1 LSIRKRSAIA
11 LLLAL
16 AALSTLPALAAGATK
31 ARKAGK
37 RAAPPTAAAA
47 SVFPYPVE
55 ETTLDNGFR
64 IVTIP
69 YDSPGTIAYYTLV
82 RTGSRDEVEKGHS
95 GFAHF
100 FEHMMFRGTA
110 KYSQK
115 QYADLVKRLGAD
127 SNATTSDDWTR
138 YYLVGPS
145 SELETM
151 MDMESDRFQNLKY
164 DEQTFRTESLAVYG
178 EYNKSIASP
187 FQPMIEKLRDLAYAR
202 HPYKHLPIGFVDD
215 IKAMPDSYQYSL
227 QFFQRFY
234 RPENCI
240 LIVVGDVDPQKVVAL
255 AKRYYGAWQRGYK
268 APDIEPEPP
277 QSEAK
282 TGHID
287 WPSPIHPQ
295 MVVGYHVPAFSVDSP
310 DSAALELVGQLLF
323 SDSAPLYQDL
333 VVNKQWVDFI
343 GSDSGDHRDPYLFT
357 ITSRVHTEDQLAK
370 VKEAVDQAIAG
381 LQKGPIDPQRLA
393 RIKSHLRYEFALGL
407 VSPRSVAD
415 AVTEALYLT
424 GRVDTINRRFEQ
436 YQKLTAADVQRVA
449 QQVFRPQ
456 NETFVTV
463 SHKAGPKTGTPGAA
477 QGGSHE

>member
-1 LSIRKRSAIA
+1 
-11 LLLAL
+11 
-16 AALSTLPALAAGATK
+16 
-31 ARKAGK
+31 
-37 RAAPPTAAAA
+37 
-47 SVFPYPVE
+47 
-55 ETTLDNGFR
+55 
-64 IVTIP
+64 
-69 YDSPGTIAYYTLV
+69 
-82 RTGSRDEVEKGHS
+82 
-95 GFAHF
+95 
-100 FEHMMFRGTA
+100 
-110 KYSQK
+110 
-115 QYADLVKRLGAD
+115 
-127 SNATTSDDWTR
+127 
-138 YYLVGPS
+138 
-145 SELETM
+145 
-151 MDMESDRFQNLKY
+151 
-164 DEQTFRTESLAVYG
+164 
-178 EYNKSIASP
+178 
-187 FQPMIEKLRDLAYAR
+187 
-202 HPYKHLPIGFVDD
+202 
-215 IKAMPDSYQYSL
+215 
-227 QFFQRFY
+227 
-234 RPENCI
+234 
-240 LIVVGDVDPQKVVAL
+240 VGDVDPQKVVAL

-424 GRVDTINRRFEQ
+424 
-436 YQKLTAADVQRVA
+436 
-449 QQVFRPQ
+449 
-456 NETFVTV
+456 
-463 SHKAGPKTGTPGAA
+463 
-477 QGGSHE
+477 